1 MARRTVDLSTRHDT
15 ILGKL
20 MIVLGTSMVE
30 TMQRALEA
38 LEEKQAARDKE
49 VGKS

>member
-15 ILGKL
+15 ILGKMMKKL
-20 MIVLGTSMVE
+20 DTSMVE

-38 LEEKQAARDKE
+38 LEEKETRREKE
-49 VGKS
+49 IKD

>member
-15 ILGKL
+15 ILGHL
-20 MIVLGTSMVE
+20 MNKLGTSMVE

-38 LEEKQAARDKE
+38 LQEKEAKREKE
-49 VGKS
+49 IGQ

>member
-15 ILGKL
+15 ILGK
-20 MIVLGTSMVE
+20 MMDQLGTSMVE

-38 LEEKQAARDKE
+38 LQEKEAKREKE
-49 VGKS
+49 IGQ

>member
-15 ILGKL
+15 ILGK
-20 MIVLGTSMVE
+20 MMAQLGTSMVE

-38 LEEKQAARDKE
+38 LQEKEAKREKE
-49 VGKS
+49 IGQ

>member
-15 ILGKL
+15 ILGHMMKR
-20 MIVLGTSMVE
+20 LGTSMVE

-38 LEEKQAARDKE
+38 LEEKEAKREKE
-49 VGKS
+49 LK